1 LHFLSKYPILISR
14 VFYKMQAPKQPEL
27 LQLFPKPVL
36 IASYHQDFSK
46 ELEYVKSL
54 EHKLNEKSQTE
65 YAKQSTN
72 TFLLDE
78 PELADIRSFIEVYL
92 KFYVHNVLEC
102 SDELVITQAWSNICE
117 KGRKHH
123 EHVHPNSIVSGVFYF
138 QINEKLPPI
147 EFRNPNTHSFNLNIQ
162 KQNNFNSASFLLPLN
177 SGELILFP
185 SNLTHSV
192 PENKDDLPRISLAFN
207 TFAKNSLGSID
218 SLTYLP
224 LNK

>member
-1 LHFLSKYPILISR
+1 
-14 VFYKMQAPKQPEL
+14 MEAPKQPEL
-27 LQLFPKPVL
+27 IQLFPKPVL
-36 IASYHQDFSK
+36 ISKYHKDFTE
-46 ELEYVKSL
+46 ELNYIKSL
-54 EHKLNEKSQTE
+54 EHKLNEKSQKE

-78 PELADIRSFIEVYL
+78 PELASIREFIEAYL
-92 KFYVHNVLEC
+92 KFYVHSVLEC
-102 SDELVITQAWSNICE
+102 TDELVITQAWSNICE
-117 KGRKHH
+117 KGKKHH

-138 QINEKLPPI
+138 QINENLPPI
-147 EFRNPNTHSFNLNIQ
+147 EFRNPNTHSFTLDIQ
-162 KQNNFNSASFLLPLN
+162 KQNNFNSATFLLPLT

-185 SNLTHSV
+185 SNLSHSV
-192 PENKDDLPRISLAFN
+192 PENKSDLPRISLAFN

>member
-1 LHFLSKYPILISR
+1 
-14 VFYKMQAPKQPEL
+14 METPKQPEL
-27 LQLFPKPVL
+27 IQLFPKPVL
-36 IASYHQDFSK
+36 IANYHKDFTE
-46 ELEYVKSL
+46 ELNYIKSL

-78 PELADIRSFIEVYL
+78 PELASIREFIEAYL
-92 KFYVHNVLEC
+92 KFYVHSVLEC
-102 SDELVITQAWSNICE
+102 TDELVITQAWSNICE
-117 KGRKHH
+117 KGKKHH

-138 QINEKLPPI
+138 QINENLPPI

-162 KQNNFNSASFLLPLN
+162 KQNNFNSATFLLPLN

-192 PENKDDLPRISLAFN
+192 PENKSDLPRISLAFN

>member
-1 LHFLSKYPILISR
+1 
-14 VFYKMQAPKQPEL
+14 METPKQPEL
-27 LQLFPKPVL
+27 IQLFPKPVL
-36 IASYHQDFSK
+36 IASYHKDFTE
-46 ELEYVKSL
+46 ELNYIKSL
-54 EHKLNEKSQTE
+54 EHNLGGKPKGE

-78 PELADIRSFIEVYL
+78 PELASIREFIETYL

-102 SDELVITQAWSNICE
+102 TDELVITQAWSNICE
-117 KGRKHH
+117 KGKKHH

-138 QINEKLPPI
+138 QINENLPPI

-162 KQNNFNSASFLLPLN
+162 KQNNFNSATFLLPLN

-192 PENKDDLPRISLAFN
+192 PENKADLPRISLAFN

>member
-1 LHFLSKYPILISR
+1 
-14 VFYKMQAPKQPEL
+14 METPKQPEL
-27 LQLFPKPVL
+27 IQLFPKPVL
-36 IASYHQDFSK
+36 ISKYHKDFTE
-46 ELEYVKSL
+46 ELNYIKSL
-54 EHKLNEKSQTE
+54 EHKLNEKSQKE

-78 PELADIRSFIEVYL
+78 PELASIREFIEAYL

-102 SDELVITQAWSNICE
+102 TDELVITQAWSNICE
-117 KGRKHH
+117 KGKKHH

-138 QINEKLPPI
+138 QINENLPPI

-162 KQNNFNSASFLLPLN
+162 KQNNFNSATFLLPLN

-192 PENKDDLPRISLAFN
+192 PENKADLPRISLAFN

>member
-1 LHFLSKYPILISR
+1 
-14 VFYKMQAPKQPEL
+14 METPKQPEL
-27 LQLFPKPVL
+27 IQLFPKPVL
-36 IASYHQDFSK
+36 ISKYHKDFTK

-54 EHKLNEKSQTE
+54 EHKLNEKSQKE

-78 PELADIRSFIEVYL
+78 PELASIREFIEAYL

-102 SDELVITQAWSNICE
+102 TDELVITQAWSNICE
-117 KGRKHH
+117 KGKKHH

-138 QINEKLPPI
+138 QINENLPPI

-162 KQNNFNSASFLLPLN
+162 KQNNFNSATFLLPLN

-192 PENKDDLPRISLAFN
+192 PENKADLPRISLAFN

>member
-1 LHFLSKYPILISR
+1 
-14 VFYKMQAPKQPEL
+14 MQAPKQPEL
-27 LQLFPKPVL
+27 IQLFPKPVL
-36 IASYHQDFSK
+36 IANYHKDFTE
-46 ELEYVKSL
+46 ELNYIKSL

-78 PELADIRSFIEVYL
+78 PELASIREFIEAYL

-102 SDELVITQAWSNICE
+102 TDELVITQAWSNICE
-117 KGRKHH
+117 KGKKHH

-138 QINEKLPPI
+138 QINENLPPI

-162 KQNNFNSASFLLPLN
+162 KQNNFNSATFLLPLN

-192 PENKDDLPRISLAFN
+192 PENKADLPRISLAFN

-224 LNK
+224 LNQ

>member
-1 LHFLSKYPILISR
+1 MTIP
-14 VFYKMQAPKQPEL
+14 QQPEL

-36 IASYHQDFSK
+36 ISKYPKDVTK
-46 ELEYVKSL
+46 ELEYILSL
-54 EHKLNEKSQTE
+54 EHNLTKGKEGD
-65 YAKQSTN
+65 YAQQSTD
-72 TFLLDE
+72 TFLLDR
-78 PELADIRSFIEVYL
+78 PELAEVRQFIEAYL
-92 KFYVHNVLEC
+92 QFYVQNVLEC
-102 SDELVITQAWSNICE
+102 KDELVITQSWSNICE

-123 EHVHPNSIVSGVFYF
+123 EHTHPNSIISGVFYF

-147 EFRNPNTHSFNLNIQ
+147 EFRNTNIHPFNLNIK
-162 KQNNFNSASFLLPLN
+162 KQNNFNSATFLLPLN

-192 PENKDDLPRISLAFN
+192 PENKSDQKRVSLAFN

-224 LNK
+224 LDRCV

>member
-1 LHFLSKYPILISR
+1 
-14 VFYKMQAPKQPEL
+14 METPKQPEL
-27 LQLFPKPVL
+27 IQLFPKPVL
-36 IASYHQDFSK
+36 ISKYHKDFSK

-54 EHKLNEKSQTE
+54 EHKLNEKSQKE

-78 PELADIRSFIEVYL
+78 PELASIREFIEAYL

-102 SDELVITQAWSNICE
+102 TDELVITQAWSNICE
-117 KGRKHH
+117 KGKKHH

-138 QINEKLPPI
+138 QINENLPPI

-162 KQNNFNSASFLLPLN
+162 KQNNFNSATFLLPLN

-192 PENKDDLPRISLAFN
+192 PENKADLPRISLAFN

>member
-1 LHFLSKYPILISR
+1 
-14 VFYKMQAPKQPEL
+14 MQAPKQPEL
-27 LQLFPKPVL
+27 IQLFPKPVL
-36 IASYHQDFSK
+36 IANYHKDFTE
-46 ELEYVKSL
+46 ELNYIKSL

-78 PELADIRSFIEVYL
+78 PELASIREFIEAYL

-102 SDELVITQAWSNICE
+102 TDELVITQAWSNICE
-117 KGRKHH
+117 KGKKHH

-138 QINEKLPPI
+138 QINENLPPI

-162 KQNNFNSASFLLPLN
+162 KQNNFNSATFLLPLN

-192 PENKDDLPRISLAFN
+192 PENKADLPRISLAFN

>member
-1 LHFLSKYPILISR
+1 
-14 VFYKMQAPKQPEL
+14 METPKQPEL
-27 LQLFPKPVL
+27 IQLFPKPVL
-36 IASYHQDFSK
+36 IANYHKDFTE
-46 ELEYVKSL
+46 ELNYVKSL

-78 PELADIRSFIEVYL
+78 PELASIREFIEAYL

-102 SDELVITQAWSNICE
+102 TDELVITQAWSNICE
-117 KGRKHH
+117 KGKKHH

-138 QINEKLPPI
+138 QINENLPPI

-162 KQNNFNSASFLLPLN
+162 KQNNFNSATFLLPLN

-192 PENKDDLPRISLAFN
+192 PENKADLPRISLAFN

>member
-1 LHFLSKYPILISR
+1 
-14 VFYKMQAPKQPEL
+14 METPKQPEL
-27 LQLFPKPVL
+27 IQLFPKPVL
-36 IASYHQDFSK
+36 IANYHKDFSK
-46 ELEYVKSL
+46 ELEYITSL

-78 PELADIRSFIEVYL
+78 PELASIREFIEAYL

-102 SDELVITQAWSNICE
+102 TDELVITQAWSNICE
-117 KGRKHH
+117 KGKKHH

-138 QINEKLPPI
+138 QINENLPPI

-162 KQNNFNSASFLLPLN
+162 KQNNFNSATFLLPLN

-192 PENKDDLPRISLAFN
+192 PENKADLPRISLAFN

>member
-1 LHFLSKYPILISR
+1 
-14 VFYKMQAPKQPEL
+14 MQAPKQPEL
-27 LQLFPKPVL
+27 IQLFPKPVL
-36 IASYHQDFSK
+36 ISKYHKDFTK

-54 EHKLNEKSQTE
+54 EHKLNQKAEHE

-78 PELADIRSFIEVYL
+78 PELASIREFIEAYL

-117 KGRKHH
+117 KGKKHH

-138 QINEKLPPI
+138 QINENLPPI

-162 KQNNFNSASFLLPLN
+162 KQNNFNSATFLLPLN

-192 PENKDDLPRISLAFN
+192 PENKADLPRISLAFN

-224 LNK
+224 LKQ

>member
-1 LHFLSKYPILISR
+1 
-14 VFYKMQAPKQPEL
+14 METPKQPEL
-27 LQLFPKPVL
+27 IQLFPKPVL
-36 IASYHQDFSK
+36 ISKYHKDFTK

-78 PELADIRSFIEVYL
+78 PELASIREFIEAYL

-102 SDELVITQAWSNICE
+102 TDELVITQAWSNICE
-117 KGRKHH
+117 KGKKHH

-138 QINEKLPPI
+138 QINENLPPI

-162 KQNNFNSASFLLPLN
+162 KQNNFNSATFLLPLN

-185 SNLTHSV
+185 SNLIHSV
-192 PENKDDLPRISLAFN
+192 PENKSDLPRISLAFN

>member
-1 LHFLSKYPILISR
+1 
-14 VFYKMQAPKQPEL
+14 MQIPQPEL

-36 IASYHQDFSK
+36 IAKYHQDFSK
-46 ELEYVKSL
+46 ELEYVQGL
-54 EHKLNEKSQTE
+54 EHKLNPKAEGD

-78 PELADIRSFIEVYL
+78 PELAKIREFIDVYL
-92 KFYVHNVLEC
+92 KFYVHNILEC
-102 SDELVITQAWSNICE
+102 SDELFVTQAWTNICE
-117 KGRKHH
+117 KGKKHH
-123 EHVHPNSIVSGVFYF
+123 EHNHPNSIISGVFYF

-162 KQNNFNSASFLLPLN
+162 KQNNFNSATFLLPLN

-192 PENKDDLPRISLAFN
+192 PENKSDQPRISLAFN
-207 TFAKNSLGSID
+207 TFAKGSLGSKQ

-224 LNK
+224 LDRCS